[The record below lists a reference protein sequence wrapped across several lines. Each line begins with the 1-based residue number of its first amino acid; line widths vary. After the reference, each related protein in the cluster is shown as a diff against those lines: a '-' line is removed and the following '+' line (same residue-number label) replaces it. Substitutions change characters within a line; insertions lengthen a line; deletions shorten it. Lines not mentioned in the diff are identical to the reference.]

1 MWWML
6 LIALESGEYS
16 AEIVVQSLAQCETL
30 KTTDEDLCVAVSV
43 EFWVRGVPSV

>member
-16 AEIVVQSLAQCETL
+16 AEIIVGTAAQCESL
-30 KTTDEDLCVAVSV
+30 KTTEADLCVAVSV
-43 EFWVRGVPSV
+43 QFWDRGVPSV